1 MGAGIIV
8 LVDEPTELVNQMSVA
23 EKKARSHIC
32 IDPRPL
38 NEALKHEHYRLSTLE
53 DVHVE
58 LTKAEV
64 FSVWDLKS
72 GYLHCELDHASS
84 LLTPFTAPFRRHQWL
99 CLPFGL
105 RSAVKSS
112 ENGYIMPWKV
122 LENSTAFLK
131 MMIIWG

>member
-72 GYLHCELDHASS
+72 GYLQCELDHASS
-84 LLTPFTAPFRRHQWL
+84 LLTPFTAHFRRHQWL